1 MMNSCVGKIFNN
13 SKLCFVAYKTILMIA
28 TKKSR
33 LRELDFLRGIAI
45 LLVLFRHQKLFDFTS
60 KMGWIGVDLF
70 FVLSGFLVSGLLFQE
85 YIKFGN
91 IKPKLFLIR
100 RGFKIYPIYFLFY
113 FLYITPKIIKHQFEW
128 KGLFS
133 DFFFIQNYVYGWGY
147 AYVPSWS
154 LAVEEHFY
162 FGFALLF
169 WFAIKN
175 NFFVFKNS
183 FRVFTLSKFELL
195 LVSIMVLTLI
205 MRLISAFYFTENGS
219 RNITMTHL
227 RMDSLLA
234 GVLLSYWYYFKK
246 DKLLQFFTSNKVK
259 LLILVLLLLSFTPF
273 VDFEESFFVR
283 TFGFTFLYVAFGIL
297 IAHFLTDVNINTQ
310 LDTFLSKP
318 MTDGISKI
326 GFSSYSI
333 YIIHGFVNWMFAL
346 INTYILNSCIN
357 QTFTFVVTSILSVL
371 SGMFMTLY
379 IENYFLK
386 MRNKY
391 YPSRID

>member
-1 MMNSCVGKIFNN
+1 
-13 SKLCFVAYKTILMIA
+13 MIA
-28 TKKSR
+28 NKNTR

-45 LLVLFRHQKLFDFTS
+45 LLVVLRHQKLFDFTV

-85 YIKFGN
+85 YINFGN

-133 DFFFIQNYVYGWGY
+133 DFLFIQNYVYGWGY

-162 FGFALLF
+162 FGFALLL
-169 WFAIKN
+169 WFVIKNDNFDFKN
-175 NFFVFKNS
+175 NFKVFKI
-183 FRVFTLSKFELL
+183 SKFEILL
-195 LVSIMVLTLI
+195 ISIMVLTLV
-205 MRLISAFYFTENGS
+205 MRIISSVYFTENGS
-219 RNITMTHL
+219 TNITMTHL

-234 GVLLSYWYYFKK
+234 GVLISYSYYFKK
-246 DKLLQFFTSNKVK
+246 DKLICFFVANKVK
-259 LLILVLLLLSFTPF
+259 LLILSLLLISFTPF
-273 VDFEESFFVR
+273 VDFEESIFVR
-283 TFGFTFLYVAFGIL
+283 TFGFTFVYVAFGIL
-297 IAHFLTDVNINTQ
+297 IVYFLTDVRINNQ
-310 LDTFLSKP
+310 LDTFFSKP
-318 MTDGISKI
+318 IVDCISKI

-333 YIIHGFVNWMFAL
+333 YIIHGFVNWIFAL
-346 INTYILNSCIN
+346 INTYVLNSIIN
-357 QTFTFVVTSILSVL
+357 QTFTFIITSIISVL
-371 SGMFMTLY
+371 SGMFMTFY

>member
-1 MMNSCVGKIFNN
+1 
-13 SKLCFVAYKTILMIA
+13 MIE
-28 TKKSR
+28 KKNTR

-45 LLVLFRHQKLFDFTS
+45 LLVLFRHQKLIDFTS
-60 KMGWIGVDLF
+60 KIGWIGVDLF

-85 YIKFGN
+85 YMKFGN

-100 RGFKIYPIYFLFY
+100 RAFKIYPIYFLFY

-162 FGFALLF
+162 FGFVLLLWLVIKSDSF
-169 WFAIKN
+169 NFKN
-175 NFFVFKNS
+175 NFKVFN
-183 FRVFTLSKFELL
+183 VSKFEILL
-195 LVSIMVLTLI
+195 ISIMVLPLI
-205 MRLISAFYFTENGS
+205 MRLISSVYFTENGS

-227 RMDSLLA
+227 RIDSLLA
-234 GVLLSYWYYFKK
+234 GVLISYLYYFKR
-246 DKLLQFFTSNKVK
+246 DKLTSFFAINKIK
-259 LLILVLLLLSFTPF
+259 LLVLSLLLISFTPF
-273 VDFEESFFVR
+273 IDFEESIFVR
-283 TFGFTFLYVAFGIL
+283 TFGFTFVYVAFGIL
-297 IAHFLTDVNINTQ
+297 ILHFLTDISINNQ
-310 LDTFLSKP
+310 LNTFLSKP
-318 MTDGISKI
+318 IVDCISKI

-333 YIIHGFVNWMFAL
+333 YIIHGFINWFFAL
-346 INTYILNSCIN
+346 INTFVLNGIIS
-357 QTFTFVVTSILSVL
+357 QTFTFIITSIISVL
-371 SGMFMTLY
+371 SGMFMTFY

>member
-1 MMNSCVGKIFNN
+1 MIEKEKI
-13 SKLCFVAYKTILMIA
+13 
-28 TKKSR
+28 R

-45 LLVLFRHQKLFDFTS
+45 LLVLLRHQKLFDFTS

-85 YIKFGN
+85 FLKFGN

-113 FLYITPKIIKHQFEW
+113 FLYLTPKIIKHQFEW

-133 DFFFIQNYVYGWGY
+133 DFFFVQNYVYGWGY

-162 FGFALLF
+162 FGFALLLWLVIESNSF
-169 WFAIKN
+169 D
-175 NFFVFKNS
+175 FKNS
-183 FRVFTLSKFELL
+183 FNFLKISRFELL
-195 LVSIMVLTLI
+195 LISIMVLTLI
-205 MRLISAFYFTENGS
+205 MRLVSAVYFTENGS

-234 GVLLSYWYYFKK
+234 GVLLSYWCYFKR
-246 DKLLQFFTSNKVK
+246 DKLLHFFAINKIK
-259 LLILVLLLLSFTPF
+259 LLILALLLLSFTPF
-273 VDFEESFFVR
+273 IDFEESFFVR
-283 TFGFTFLYVAFGIL
+283 TFGFTFLYIAFGIL
-297 IAHFLTDVNINTQ
+297 IAYFLTHVNINTQ
-310 LDTFLSKP
+310 LDTFLSKS
-318 MTDGISKI
+318 MVDGISKI

-346 INTYILNSCIN
+346 INTYILNSSIN
-357 QTFTFVVTSILSVL
+357 QTFTFVVTSIISVL
-371 SGMFMTLY
+371 SGMFMTFY
-379 IENYFLK
+379 IEKYFLK

>member
-1 MMNSCVGKIFNN
+1 
-13 SKLCFVAYKTILMIA
+13 MIA
-28 TKKSR
+28 KNNTR
-33 LRELDFLRGIAI
+33 LRQLDFLRGIAI
-45 LLVLFRHQKLFDFTS
+45 LLVILRHQKLLEFTS

-113 FLYITPKIIKHQFEW
+113 FLYLTPKIIKHQFEW
-128 KGLFS
+128 KGIFS

-162 FGFALLF
+162 FGFALLL
-169 WFAIKN
+169 WFVIKSGYFDFQN
-175 NFFVFKNS
+175 NAKKLKISKFEILLIS
-183 FRVFTLSKFELL
+183 IMVFTLL
-195 LVSIMVLTLI
+195 
-205 MRLISAFYFTENGS
+205 MRLISSVYFPENES

-227 RMDSLLA
+227 RMDSLFA
-234 GVLLSYWYYFKK
+234 GVLISYLYYFKRAR
-246 DKLLQFFTSNKVK
+246 LVHFFTSNKIK
-259 LLILVLLLLSFTPF
+259 LLSVAFILITFTPF
-273 VDFEESFFVR
+273 IDFEESIFVR
-283 TFGFTFLYVAFGIL
+283 IFGFTFLYIAFGIL
-297 IAHFLTDVNINTQ
+297 IIYFLTDININTH
-310 LDTFLSKP
+310 LDAFFSKP
-318 MTDGISKI
+318 IVDCICKI

-333 YIIHGFVNWMFAL
+333 YIIHGFVIWIIAL
-346 INTYILNSCIN
+346 INTYVLHSVIN
-357 QTFTFVVTSILSVL
+357 QTFTFVIALVISVL
-371 SGMFMTLY
+371 SGMFMTHY

-386 MRNKY
+386 MRNKF

>member
-1 MMNSCVGKIFNN
+1 
-13 SKLCFVAYKTILMIA
+13 MIA
-28 TKKSR
+28 KNNTR

-45 LLVLFRHQKLFDFTS
+45 LLVLLRHQKLFDFTS

-113 FLYITPKIIKHQFEW
+113 FLYLTPKIIKHQFEW
-128 KGLFS
+128 KGILS
-133 DFFFIQNYVYGWGY
+133 DFLFIQNYVYGWGY

-162 FGFALLF
+162 FGFALLL
-169 WFAIKN
+169 WFVIKSDSFDFKN
-175 NFFVFKNS
+175 NFKVFKI
-183 FRVFTLSKFELL
+183 SKFEVLL
-195 LVSIMVLTLI
+195 ISIMVLTLI
-205 MRLISAFYFTENGS
+205 MRLISSVYFTENGS
-219 RNITMTHL
+219 KNITMTHL

-234 GVLLSYWYYFKK
+234 GVLISYLYYFKK
-246 DKLLQFFTSNKVK
+246 ARLIHFFGSHKMKLLSVAF
-259 LLILVLLLLSFTPF
+259 LLITFTPF
-273 VDFEESFFVR
+273 IDFEESSFVR
-283 TFGFTFLYVAFGIL
+283 TFGFTFLYIAFGIL
-297 IAHFLTDVNINTQ
+297 VVYFLTDVNINTY
-310 LDTFLSKP
+310 LDGFFSKP
-318 MTDGISKI
+318 IVDCISKI

-333 YIIHGFVNWMFAL
+333 YIIHGFVNWIFAL
-346 INTYILNSCIN
+346 INTYVLNGIVN
-357 QTFTFVVTSILSVL
+357 QMLIFIITSVISVL